1 MIFASF
7 GTYSL
12 KNRVEVKVPEAL
24 KVEST
29 YLVNVPSLEEIE
41 NRDVLTSPILL
52 GNSFIGFKEALAFK
66 ESQGNYR
73 VINTLGYLGKYQF
86 GSSTLRLMGVSNTNY
101 FLNDPILQEKIFELN
116 VSRNKWILRR
126 DIKLFVGKRI
136 NGVVISES
144 GIVAAAH
151 LAGAGNVKKY
161 LRSYGQIDFSDAYG
175 STIRYYMKRFGDYN
189 ISTIEAKHN
198 PKI

>member
-1 MIFASF
+1 MKRWISFFGHLAIIMIFASF

-73 VINTLGYLGKYQF
+73 VINC
-86 GSSTLRLMGVSNTNY
+86 
-101 FLNDPILQEKIFELN
+101 
-116 VSRNKWILRR
+116 
-126 DIKLFVGKRI
+126 
-136 NGVVISES
+136 
-144 GIVAAAH
+144 
-151 LAGAGNVKKY
+151 
-161 LRSYGQIDFSDAYG
+161 
-175 STIRYYMKRFGDYN
+175 
-189 ISTIEAKHN
+189 
-198 PKI
+198 